1 MPPQSRSQRRRQNE
15 RQQQRQ
21 PQQPGQRVETA
32 PLDASD
38 TAEIAEDTAAS
49 ATYNDLA
56 LPRAETSGSAAV
68 AVPAMPA
75 AKRQPGTRGAR
86 RPRARVEPEPVDYTK
101 DYQAARRDLRWI
113 AIWAILLFAV
123 MIVLSVSGIV

>member
-21 PQQPGQRVETA
+21 SQQPSQRFDTT
-32 PLDASD
+32 PLEASTTD
-38 TAEIAEDTAAS
+38 DLPEDTAAS

-56 LPRAETSGSAAV
+56 LPRAEAGSSAAV
-68 AVPAMPA
+68 AAPAMPA
-75 AKRQPGTRGAR
+75 AKRQSGTRGAR
-86 RPRARVEPEPVDYTK
+86 RPRARAEPEPVDYTK

-113 AIWAILLFAV
+113 AIWAVLLFAA
-123 MIVLSVSGIV
+123 MIVLSVTGIV